1 MIRPSY
7 ALKLA
12 HTKLRSKRGMLAASV
27 VVASLPFAV
36 LIATIIVFSGA
47 EKSAQQFIKKAGND
61 NYLVKT
67 EPNIPHDRISF
78 SQPLTLAAV
87 REIKAFEKQYYQALK
102 EKYAALKLPYDES
115 SEISALEPAAWM
127 DKTLP
132 EEQRVRINHS
142 SPAIQAMVAQKIE
155 AYAKTATNKL
165 SDLQKIGSKYGAKG
179 YYIAGTPSML
189 PQIPAMR
196 IIQNGKEDF
205 SVSEPKGG
213 ASSYEIYIN
222 SAYNS
227 AYNFSDQRVL
237 SRYLLTTKASELKG
251 IPVIITEQEAVSLFG
266 KNAGIGKE
274 PAAPHEKRA
283 WLKSVQEKLNGQTY
297 QACYRN
303 TAEQTILEKIQRDYT
318 EMKNNEHTTGYE
330 KPHLLYDYPTEP
342 CGNIIVKEDSRTVAE
357 KQADVNADDAQKKL
371 GTYIAPRHQLV
382 TFQIVGI
389 KYAQPYID
397 YTKGLDEYVKSL
409 LTAQNTSMT
418 LDIPLQM
425 YNTLPEHLKAQDIR
439 REHSARPSRSMDANE
454 DFAARVLE
462 FASPEKARAFLDNE
476 TCPSSST
483 QCGKKFLAA
492 PYGSNYLIIDEISK
506 LFARIAAISFPVAL
520 GLAAVII
527 WFTVSRIMAENRK
540 ETAVYR
546 AMGAKRRDIAHIY
559 VVYIMLIAL
568 RVVLVSVIVGVVIAL
583 VVDYSYGRTLTDTAA
598 TAFGIID
605 RAPAVRLFN
614 VDSPLLLVVVAAI
627 VAISLVAS
635 MQPLVR
641 NTMRNPIR
649 DIRDE

>member
-12 HTKLRSKRGMLAASV
+12 RTKLRSKRGMLAASV
-27 VVASLPFAV
+27 IVASLLFAV
-36 LIATIIVFSGA
+36 LIATIIVFTGA
-47 EKSAQQFIKKAGND
+47 EKSAQRFIEKAGN
-61 NYLVKT
+61 NSYLVKT
-67 EPNIPHDRISF
+67 EPNIPREKILF
-78 SQPLTLAAV
+78 SQRLSLAEV
-87 REIKAFEKQYYQALK
+87 REIKVFEKRYYQMLR
-102 EKYAALKLPYDES
+102 EKYASLKLTYNEA
-115 SEISALEPAAWM
+115 SEVPALQPAAWA

-132 EEQRVRINHS
+132 EEQRVVVNSS
-142 SPAIQAMVAQKIE
+142 SPVIQAMEAQKIE

-165 SDLQKIGSKYGAKG
+165 SDLRKIGGKYGAKG
-179 YYIAGTPSML
+179 YYIAGTPSLL

-213 ASSYEIYIN
+213 ASAYEVYIN

-251 IPVIITEQEAVSLFG
+251 IPVIITAQEAAALFG

-303 TAEQTILEKIQRDYT
+303 SAEQTMLEKIQRDYV
-318 EMKNNEHTTGYE
+318 EMKNNEGAAGYE
-330 KPHLLYDYPTEP
+330 KPHLLYDYPTQP
-342 CGNIIVKEDSRTVAE
+342 CGDIVVKEDSRTSAE
-357 KQADVNADDAQKKL
+357 KQADMNADDVQKKL
-371 GTYIAPRHQLV
+371 GMYVAPRHQLV

-476 TCPSSST
+476 TCPSSNT

-492 PYGSNYLIIDEISK
+492 PYGSNYLIVDEIGK
-506 LFARIAAISFPVAL
+506 LFTKIAAIAFPVAL
-520 GLAAVII
+520 GLAALII

-540 ETAVYR
+540 ETTVYHEIGR
-546 AMGAKRRDIAHIY
+546 AH
-559 VVYIMLIAL
+559 V
-568 RVVLVSVIVGVVIAL
+568 
-583 VVDYSYGRTLTDTAA
+583 
-598 TAFGIID
+598 
-605 RAPAVRLFN
+605 
-614 VDSPLLLVVVAAI
+614 
-627 VAISLVAS
+627 
-635 MQPLVR
+635 
-641 NTMRNPIR
+641 
-649 DIRDE
+649 